1 MKFATCE
8 YDGQEALAVLVDG
21 ELRGLRVGDAGYPGS
36 LQGLIEAG
44 PEALAAAYARLAEAP
59 VIPDGAVRYLP
70 VLTRPKKIFCIGLNY
85 ADHAAEN
92 NLEVPDYPIVFVRFA
107 SGLIGHGAPMIRP
120 NVSDMLDY
128 EAELAV
134 IIGRRGR
141 HISAADA
148 LDYVAGYSVFN
159 DGSVRDFQTKTTQ
172 WTIGKNFDGT
182 AGFGPFLVT
191 PEELPKGAA
200 GLKIETRVNG
210 DVMQSSS
217 TGNLIFDVAT
227 LIETISAAITLEPG
241 DVIATGTPAGVA
253 IARNPSVYMKPGD
266 VCEIEIEGVGL
277 LVNPIE
283 QERAA

>member
-8 YDGQEALAVLVDG
+8 YDGQEALAVQVAG
-21 ELRGLRVGDAGYPGS
+21 ELHGLRVNDAGYPGS
-36 LQGLIEAG
+36 LQSLIESG
-44 PEALAAAYARLAEAP
+44 PAALKAAHDRLAEAP
-59 VIPDGAVRYLP
+59 IIPAEAVRYLP
-70 VLTRPKKIFCIGLNY
+70 LLTAPKKIFCIGLNY

-92 NLEVPDYPIVFVRFA
+92 DLEVPDYPIVFVRFA
-107 SGLIGHGAPMIRP
+107 SGLIGHGEPMIRP
-120 NVSDMLDY
+120 NISDLLDY

-134 IIGRRGR
+134 IIGRGGR
-141 HISAADA
+141 HISASNA
-148 LDYVAGYSVFN
+148 LDHVAGYSVFN
-159 DGSVRDFQTKTTQ
+159 DGSVRDFQTKSTQ

-182 AGFGPFLVT
+182 AGFGPFLIT
-191 PEELPKGAA
+191 PDELPEGAA

-210 DVMQSSS
+210 EVMQSSS
-217 TGNLIFDVAT
+217 TANLIFDVAT

-253 IARNPSVYMKPGD
+253 IARKPPTYMKPGD
-266 VCEIEIEGVGL
+266 ICEVEIEGVGL